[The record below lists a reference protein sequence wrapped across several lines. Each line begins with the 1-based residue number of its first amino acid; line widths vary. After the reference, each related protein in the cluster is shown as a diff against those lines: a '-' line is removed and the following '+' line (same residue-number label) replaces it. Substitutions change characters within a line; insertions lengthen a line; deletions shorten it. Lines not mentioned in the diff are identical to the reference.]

1 MLKQLQLIII
11 ILLAIT
17 ITGCATLQSAYPKK
31 MQSTKKDVAKNNA
44 QAAIKAY
51 KDEFSESQDPN
62 LYALELGR
70 INQLN
75 NENKTSLN
83 DYANVISS
91 VRQAQMKAKIQV
103 SKMLS
108 GAGALATSDLELA
121 YDVPDYEQTFLY
133 AYQAKNYLALNDL
146 SNALVSIRRLS
157 QAQAWI
163 QRQKDISTQ
172 GNKKIEDDYS
182 QFGIKQSDL
191 DISKHKEIASM
202 QEQVKNIANAY
213 ENGFAY
219 YLEAILYEAD
229 DYDYNDAFI
238 SIKNALRLIPD
249 NPYVKDTYQQMK
261 VGFNG
266 GNPFG
271 QKGRVVVL
279 YESGLVEA
287 KKAFYLPLPL
297 GNLGIQNLAIPY
309 YSHANAPIHSTI
321 VSVKSNNHQ
330 LQSGKTALLVDT
342 NLLAAKSLTEQYP
355 AIITREVLRL
365 IFKSLATYQLH
376 KDAGFAG
383 WIAGSVYSIVTSKA
397 DLRSWLLL
405 PQSVQLYESLL
416 DKGNYT
422 IMVGSQ
428 QKKITIN
435 PQKTTLV
442 WVNHIGSFFNIDVY
456 EL

>member
-1 MLKQLQLIII
+1 MLKPFQIII
-11 ILLAIT
+11 VLLIAGVIS
-17 ITGCATLQSAYPKK
+17 GCATLQSPYPKK
-31 MQSTKKDVAKNNA
+31 MQTTKKDVTENNA

-51 KDEFSESQDPN
+51 KKEFSASQDPN

-75 NENKTSLN
+75 NDNKASLN
-83 DYANVISS
+83 DYANVIQSI
-91 VRQAQMKAKIQV
+91 RQAQMKAKIQV

-108 GAGALATSDLELA
+108 SAGALATSDLELA

-163 QRQKDISTQ
+163 QRQNDISSQ
-172 GNKKIEDDYS
+172 GKKKINDDYS
-182 QFGIKQSDL
+182 QFGINERDFDL
-191 DISKHKEIASM
+191 SKHKEIASM
-202 QEQVKNIANAY
+202 QQQVKNIANAY

-238 SIKNALRLIPD
+238 SIKNALRLTPD
-249 NPYVKDTYQQMK
+249 NPYVQQTYQQMK
-261 VGFNG
+261 IGFNG

-271 QKGRVVVL
+271 NKGRLVVL
-279 YESGLVEA
+279 YESGLVET
-287 KKAFYLPLPL
+287 KHAFYLPLPL

-309 YSHANAPIHSTI
+309 YSHANAPVHSTI
-321 VSVKSNNHQ
+321 VSVNSDNHK
-330 LQSGKTALLVDT
+330 LESGTTALLVDT

-365 IFKSLATYQLH
+365 ILKSVATYQLN
-376 KDAGFAG
+376 KDAGLAG
-383 WIAGSVYSIVTSKA
+383 WLAGSVYSIVTSRA

-416 DKGNYT
+416 NKGTYNVRIGTYRK
-422 IMVGSQ
+422 Q
-428 QKKITIN
+428 ITIN
-435 PQKTTLV
+435 PQKTTLL
-442 WVNHIGSFFNIDVY
+442 WVNHIGNFFNIDVY
-456 EL
+456 QL